1 MQWYVPTLPS
11 KVYDGRQSDIG
22 EGKMN
27 PSSISRLTLEAA
39 THPLFRGHVPEDRP
53 RFLVAYKHGI
63 VQLMRNENDASQPF
77 KFFSTPYLR

>member
-1 MQWYVPTLPS
+1 MNS
-11 KVYDGRQSDIG
+11 G